1 MLSRLLF
8 FGLFLLFGAS
18 AGAQSILTGRVFDGF
33 SETRLGDVS
42 IYNKSSGL
50 RIRAAIDGTFSLEAK
65 EGDSLI
71 FTRTGFVP
79 DTVRVSF
86 EHLLTRY
93 DVNLQH
99 EDILLKNVTV
109 TNSYGADSLAR
120 RNYYSDIYRRQAGLT
135 GYNTPSS
142 GFGIVLSPG
151 SFFSGKAKQKR
162 RLKKRLEKEEE
173 EKFIDYSFP
182 QAWVERMTGLK
193 GDSLS
198 LFLYR
203 YRPSYD
209 FCRRNSR
216 DQMLVYVNDS
226 LKEFRKPD

>member
-1 MLSRLLF
+1 MLFRTLF
-8 FGLFLLFGAS
+8 CSLFLLIGAS
-18 AGAQSILTGRVFDGF
+18 AWTQSILTGRIFDGF

-50 RIRAAIDGTFSLEAK
+50 RTKAGVDGVFSVEAK
-65 EGDSLI
+65 EGDSLF

-79 DTVRVSF
+79 DTLRVSF

-93 DVNLQH
+93 DVNLRH
-99 EDILLKNVTV
+99 EDVMLKNVTV
-109 TNSYGADSLAR
+109 RNSYGADSLAR

-135 GYNTPSS
+135 GYNRPSS
-142 GFGIVLSPG
+142 GFGVVLSPG

-182 QAWVERMTGLK
+182 PAWVERITGLK

-209 FCRRNSR
+209 FCRSSTR

>member
-1 MLSRLLF
+1 MLFRTLF
-8 FGLFLLFGAS
+8 FSLFLLLSTSGW
-18 AGAQSILTGRVFDGF
+18 AQSILTGRVFDGF
-33 SETRLGDVS
+33 SEISLGDVS

-50 RIRAAIDGTFSLEAK
+50 RTKAGADGAFSVEAR
-65 EGDSLI
+65 EGDSII

-79 DTVRVSF
+79 DTLRVGF

-99 EDILLKNVTV
+99 EDVMLKNVTV
-109 TNSYGADSLAR
+109 RNSYGADSLAR

-142 GFGIVLSPG
+142 GFGLVLSPA

-182 QAWVERMTGLK
+182 PVWVERMTGLK

-209 FCRRNSR
+209 FCRRTTR
-216 DQMLVYVNDS
+216 DQMLVYVSNS
-226 LKEFRKPD
+226 LKAFRKPD

>member
-1 MLSRLLF
+1 MLSRTLF
-8 FGLFLLFGAS
+8 CSLFLLMGAS
-18 AGAQSILTGRVFDGF
+18 AWAQSLLTGRIFDGF
-33 SETRLGDVS
+33 SETRLGDASV
-42 IYNKSSGL
+42 YNKSSGL
-50 RIRAAIDGTFSLEAK
+50 RTKAGVDGSFSLKAK
-65 EGDSLI
+65 EGDSII

-79 DTVRVSF
+79 DTLRVGF

-93 DVNLQH
+93 DVNLKH

-109 TNSYGADSLAR
+109 TNSYRTDSLAR
-120 RNYYSDIYRRQAGLT
+120 RDYYSDIYRRQAGLT

-182 QAWVERMTGLK
+182 SAWVERITRLT
-193 GDSLS
+193 GDSLY

-209 FCRRNSR
+209 FCRRTTR

-226 LKEFRKPD
+226 LKEFRKPE